1 MTDGFSLPAPD
12 ASPFEYALGRLHG
25 RVVVDG
31 APRLVLGSVDPD
43 FLAPTAPGDFVE
55 IFRLVDLTG
64 ASVVR
69 LGGTAEAAA
78 GEWELSITV
87 DEVPRVRVKL
97 GPRARPLGDV
107 VAPVADLDGVH
118 RIALRLTRVA

>member
-1 MTDGFSLPAPD
+1 VTDGFSLPAPD

-31 APRLVLGSVDPD
+31 TPRLVLGAVDPD

-69 LGGTAEAAA
+69 LDGTAEAAA
-78 GEWELSITV
+78 GAWELSVTV
-87 DEVPRVRVKL
+87 DEVPRVRVTL
-97 GPRARPLGDV
+97 EPRARLLGDV
-107 VAPVADLDGVH
+107 VAPVADLTGVH